1 MRLGGLTIPV
11 EVSRAT
17 VTGTDDYGHSEVSY
31 SVVYSPLMVAVAEAP
46 QTMVDGDADG
56 RSRRTVAKFT
66 AAWVPGLSIQ
76 PRDRVE
82 WDGETYE
89 VETFFNKLGLNK
101 YAEFTAVRL
110 DRG

>member
-1 MRLGGLTIPV
+1 MRLGMLTIPV
-11 EVSRAT
+11 DVKRAT
-17 VTGTDDYGHSEVSY
+17 VTGTDAYGHAEMSY
-31 SVVYSPLMVAVAEAP
+31 STQYSDLMVSVVEAP

-76 PRDRVE
+76 PRDRIE

-110 DRG
+110 DRE